1 MFSDQLRLEPG
12 ADAARISY
20 GRIWTALRVAARGL
34 GGRCARTLLIAV
46 FVFRTAV
53 PCVASP
59 DSELHSGEAW
69 RTLVPG
75 FPVLNRDDFE
85 SLIPQTRPDAREA
98 AAAAWRAYSEELS
111 RIDAALTDAMAK
123 LTPRMEELRT
133 KIVNWDQLVR
143 DGGSM
148 SLEEIK
154 AEASRR
160 QADYVEA
167 LISEGLRQEEAKQYA
182 KAGREIAAVTSHL
195 IEAVAPLLAN
205 QSSQTS
211 PKRHV
216 EAQVFLG
223 ARRTGS
229 TLPAD
234 FTAIGNLRISLAVLC
249 SSATDT
255 CLWCTRRATISPPDK
270 IESVLA
276 EWEDAVGCHVEQ
288 LLAQYAALPGR
299 VNQDEFLRGIPLDG
313 SSKMVGFVRRGEAGR
328 RTETNLTLVASAKI
342 ADLLKEECGEALS
355 SKWMDSTR
363 EALAPRLLCP
373 PWEVSGVR
381 TRIMAIKDLDEAERA
396 AAIAP
401 LERLIGEDARA
412 LRARLFTAGLDQ
424 YIEQAG
430 LPAVGAQGDRRAGN
444 VKACRDQLN
453 NLYSETAR
461 LVLSHV
467 PVAERSAVARLLG
480 QGGPSVRAR
489 LKVPD

>member
-1 MFSDQLRLEPG
+1 MFSDQSRLEPG
-12 ADAARISY
+12 EDAARISY

-98 AAAAWRAYSEELS
+98 AAAAWRAYSEELW

-123 LTPRMEELRT
+123 LTPRMEELRA

-148 SLEEIK
+148 SLEELK

-167 LISEGLRQEEAKQYA
+167 
-182 KAGREIAAVTSHL
+182 
-195 IEAVAPLLAN
+195 
-205 QSSQTS
+205 
-211 PKRHV
+211 
-216 EAQVFLG
+216 QVFLG
-223 ARRTGS
+223 VRRTGS

-424 YIEQAG
+424 YIQQAG

-480 QGGPSVRAR
+480 QGDPSVRAR